1 MPLGSGIVEN
11 AWYQLNLR
19 VDARGLS
26 IACRWARWCSGHT
39 DPSNPF
45 SGLAGQIGSIPEFEG
60 SLDAVGL
67 EHEGFVR
74 MAAWADLA
82 RVNTSMTNFFAAT
95 GCIS

>member
-1 MPLGSGIVEN
+1 MPLGSGIVEK
-11 AWYQLNLR
+11 R
-19 VDARGLS
+19 VVPAEPAGGRQGAFDSLS
-26 IACRWARWCSGHT
+26 VGALVFSHT

-45 SGLAGQIGSIPEFEG
+45 SGLAGQIGSILEFEG

-67 EHEGFVR
+67 EQEGFVG